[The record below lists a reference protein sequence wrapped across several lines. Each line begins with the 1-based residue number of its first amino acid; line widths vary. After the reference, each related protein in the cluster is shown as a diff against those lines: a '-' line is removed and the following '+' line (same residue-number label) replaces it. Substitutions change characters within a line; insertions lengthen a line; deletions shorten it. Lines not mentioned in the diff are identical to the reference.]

1 MRLSRETLEWIVR
14 RAREIDAED
23 IEPVEG
29 DDATDDFGEPVAEA
43 EDTPALELA
52 SWIADLTE
60 TEQAELVALYWIGRG
75 DGEAEDFEA
84 LVEQARASRTVPTE
98 RYLLDA
104 PLLADH
110 LEAGLDAMGALADA
124 D

>member
-23 IEPVEG
+23 VELPAEEEAREA
-29 DDATDDFGEPVAEA
+29 DEAPDA
-43 EDTPALELA
+43 PALELA

-60 TEQAELVALYWIGRG
+60 SEQAELVALYWIGRG

-84 LVEQARASRTVPTE
+84 LVEQARASQSAPTE

-110 LEAGLDAMGALADA
+110 LEAGLDALDALAAID
-124 D
+124 